1 MSSEEKT
8 IPVECGMPS
17 KLTFKYA
24 HVEDGVHLV
33 HSPKHGK
40 VRKSFINHIKEAQEI
55 NITL

>member
-24 HVEDGVHLV
+24 HVEDGVNLV

-40 VRKSFINHIKEAQEI
+40 VRDCFIKILYQIKI
-55 NITL
+55 KIF